1 MRRACWH
8 CEQSPA
14 ISNVGFSGAIIF
26 IDDREAVHG
35 SDNYPGT
42 FSQSLNAFTF
52 FCGMT
57 YSVADLYH
65 RHKAGKKTAD

>member
-26 IDDREAVHG
+26 IDGREAVDG
-35 SDNYPGT
+35 SDDFLMIIQALFPGCSSA
-42 FSQSLNAFTF
+42 FLLQSPSR
-52 FCGMT
+52 C
-57 YSVADLYH
+57 
-65 RHKAGKKTAD
+65 